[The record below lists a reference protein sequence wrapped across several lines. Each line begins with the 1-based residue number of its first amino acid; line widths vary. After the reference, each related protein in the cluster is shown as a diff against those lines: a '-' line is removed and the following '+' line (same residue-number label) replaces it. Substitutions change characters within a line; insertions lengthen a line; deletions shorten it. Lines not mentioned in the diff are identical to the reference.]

1 MVNNVS
7 NLQVPPFPGL
17 VWFGLVWFGLVWFG
31 LVWFGLVWFGLVWFG
46 LVWFGMLLLTSM
58 AVDKMWYLIVILNF
72 DAH

>member
-7 NLQVPPFPGL
+7 NLQVPPFP
-17 VWFGLVWFGLVWFG
+17 G

>member
-7 NLQVPPFPGL
+7 NLQVPPFP
-17 VWFGLVWFGLVWFG
+17 GLVWFG

>member
-1 MVNNVS
+1 
-7 NLQVPPFPGL
+7 
-17 VWFGLVWFGLVWFG
+17 LVWFG